1 MKTKLKF
8 NYINNIYNIS
18 YYNYGIWRMLKE
30 LKTLLQKYFGT
41 SSPKPIETKKPTPAR
56 VVQPQEKLNS
66 LVEEIGK
73 DMFGIRVR
81 VEWGR
86 CPYCESV
93 TQMLSTR
100 VGYFRC
106 STCREITKQYVN
118 GKIAYLPV
126 DDPQDLG
133 DDPQA

>member
-1 MKTKLKF
+1 M
-8 NYINNIYNIS
+8 I
-18 YYNYGIWRMLKE
+18 KE

-41 SSPKPIETKKPTPAR
+41 SSPKPLETKKPTPVK
-56 VVQPQEKLNS
+56 VVQPHDKLSS

-81 VEWGR
+81 VEMGR
-86 CPYCESV
+86 CPYCEAI

-118 GKIAYLPV
+118 GHISYLPM
-126 DDPQDLG
+126 DDPRVLESE
-133 DDPQA
+133 PQA

>member
-1 MKTKLKF
+1 
-8 NYINNIYNIS
+8 
-18 YYNYGIWRMLKE
+18 MLKE

-41 SSPKPIETKKPTPAR
+41 SSPKPTETKKPTLVKAVR
-56 VVQPQEKLNS
+56 PQEKLNS
-66 LVEEIGK
+66 LVEEIGNE
-73 DMFGIRVR
+73 MFGIRVR

-106 STCREITKQYVN
+106 STCREITRQYFN

-126 DDPQDLG
+126 DDPQLFG
-133 DDPQA
+133 DEPQA